1 MLGGKLVV
9 GEGVVGAAAVGEEEE
24 VVVVVLD
31 SSQVHKMADKFESAE
46 EVEEVE
52 VS

>member
-24 VVVVVLD
+24 VVVVLD
-31 SSQVHKMADKFESAE
+31 SSQVHKMADKSESSE